1 MAADI
6 ARIKCLIIC
15 LLVIIVPLIIYGSI
29 IIKILKK
36 SFDKTPDAPSF
47 TEKPGSAIALKNLT
61 KLADVVFFIVL
72 IVISINIVTANL
84 GGNSEA
90 RQQEIIAEYDALKED
105 NVNPETGKTILTQ
118 AFLMKE
124 YKLYF
129 AEDQERVNFWL
140 MICEVM
146 LIFSLFFTGGE
157 CITHAILFAR
167 QKKKLSLL
175 SIIAAILLVPITII
189 GLKIDEKA
197 FEPFRIPV
205 PENAKI
211 TAIDVTVTERY
222 IDTHHDEENGYSED
236 YFITVDYGDGNA
248 SVTREVSLT
257 MYDIA
262 KDGDHFLMGQAGENG
277 KTVDF
282 ELFPLD
288 KYEKTE

>member
-1 MAADI
+1 MQ
-6 ARIKCLIIC
+6 
-15 LLVIIVPLIIYGSI
+15 
-29 IIKILKK
+29 
-36 SFDKTPDAPSF
+36 F
-47 TEKPGSAIALKNLT
+47 
-61 KLADVVFFIVL
+61 
-72 IVISINIVTANL
+72 
-84 GGNSEA
+84 
-90 RQQEIIAEYDALKED
+90 
-105 NVNPETGKTILTQ
+105 
-118 AFLMKE
+118 
-124 YKLYF
+124 
-129 AEDQERVNFWL
+129 
-140 MICEVM
+140 
-146 LIFSLFFTGGE
+146 
-157 CITHAILFAR
+157 
-167 QKKKLSLL
+167 
-175 SIIAAILLVPITII
+175 IAAILLVPITII

-205 PENAKI
+205 PEHAKI

-222 IDTHHDEENGYSED
+222 IDTHHDDENGYSED